1 MLKVLIAVIAEPRHT
16 GMIKRTLHKAGVD
29 PESIVYI
36 GGDANLTIPMHV
48 SHCILRTVS
57 CSHAASAAVQNW
69 RRVDATRLILRAN
82 SEGFLRTDLERA
94 NLWHPLLFGKR
105 ARAAVL
111 QAVKDG
117 HHTYEAIKAS
127 TTGLRGMSRENFWSY
142 VSDMKKGGLC
152 HNAAPRKEPARYVL
166 GPAPAPKTVK
176 APKQGT
182 TGTVT
187 MYVKAPA
194 PAPKVTAEVA
204 ELTEWVELLREECAA
219 LTTKLTDLTKKH
231 EEGRAEDRAARTFLT
246 ENVAREARALLALT
260 ARHTSTAKD
269 VNYLTKLLQD
279 RLDKLVQDR
288 LEAPLAEPKAGETN
302 PVQSLVAQLRAVG
315 FTGSLTLEL

>member
-1 MLKVLIAVIAEPRHT
+1 MMTPLIAVIAEPRHT
-16 GMIKRTLHKAGVD
+16 GMIKRTLHKSGID
-29 PESIVYI
+29 PERVVYI
-36 GGDANLTIPMHV
+36 GGDANLTIPKHV
-48 SHCILRTVS
+48 SHCVLRTVS
-57 CSHAASAAVQNW
+57 CSHAASSAVQSW

-82 SEGFLRTDLERA
+82 SEGSLRTDLERA

-111 QAVKDG
+111 QAIKDG
-117 HHTYEAIKAS
+117 ATTFETIKAS

-142 VSDMKKGGLC
+142 VSDMKKAGLC
-152 HNAAPRKEPARYVL
+152 HNAAPRKEPAHYVL
-166 GPAPAPKTVK
+166 GSAPAPKPVK
-176 APKQGT
+176 TPKAVPKKPPT
-182 TGTVT
+182 
-187 MYVKAPA
+187 A

-219 LTTKLTDLTKKH
+219 LTAKVTDLTKKH
-231 EEGRAEDRAARTFLT
+231 EEGQTEDTIRHGRLT

-269 VNYLTKLLQD
+269 LNYLT
-279 RLDKLVQDR
+279 KLVQDR

-302 PVQSLVAQLRAVG
+302 PMQGLVAQLREAG

>member
-1 MLKVLIAVIAEPRHT
+1 MKSLIAVIAEPRHT
-16 GMIKRTLHKAGVD
+16 GMIKRTLHKSGID

-36 GGDANLTIPMHV
+36 GGDANLTIPKHV
-48 SHCILRTVS
+48 SHCVLRTVS
-57 CSHAASAAVQNW
+57 CSHAASSAVQSW

-111 QAVKDG
+111 QAIKDG
-117 HHTYEAIKAS
+117 ATTFETIKAS
-127 TTGLRGMSRENFWSY
+127 ATGLRGMSRENFWSY
-142 VSDMKKGGLC
+142 VSDMKKAGLC

-166 GPAPAPKTVK
+166 GPAPALKTVK
-176 APKQGT
+176 APKKRH
-182 TGTVT
+182 V
-187 MYVKAPA
+187 PA
-194 PAPKVTAEVA
+194 PSFPKLVKVPALAPKVAAQVA
-204 ELTEWVELLREECAA
+204 ELTEWVELLRDECAA
-219 LTTKLTDLTKKH
+219 LTTKLADLTEMH
-231 EEGRAEDRAARTFLT
+231 EEGRAEDGAARTFLT

-269 VNYLTKLLQD
+269 LNYLTKL
-279 RLDKLVQDR
+279 VQDT
-288 LEAPLAEPKAGETN
+288 LKAPLAESKAGETN
-302 PVQSLVAQLRAVG
+302 PMQGLVAQLREAG